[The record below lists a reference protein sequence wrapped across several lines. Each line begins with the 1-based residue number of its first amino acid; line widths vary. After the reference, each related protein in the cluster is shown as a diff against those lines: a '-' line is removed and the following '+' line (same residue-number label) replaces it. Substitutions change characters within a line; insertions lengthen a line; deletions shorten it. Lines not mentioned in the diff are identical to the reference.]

1 MKKATLILGIGL
13 FLLMFGSSQVTA
25 QDITVMVNRDT
36 VFFPDQKPFIN
47 CDSRTMVPVRFI
59 SQELGATVS
68 WNANTQTVN
77 INNRG
82 TAINLTIGSKIA
94 SVGSGQVTL
103 DTSAEIVNS
112 RTMVPLRFVSECL
125 GAKVEWVQATQTIN
139 IWSAN
144 YMSDAALINSDLI
157 LSTPPAGTSSILL
170 SVAVIYKYTT
180 PVEPQMTDLKEII
193 AKHLGSEGDPV
204 YAYASTKT
212 STRTILDTKEW
223 TIQGNKVQVADDVM
237 ALVVTIWDM

>member
-1 MKKATLILGIGL
+1 MKKLVQ
-13 FLLMFGSSQVTA
+13 LLTITAIMLMSICGMVFA
-25 QDITVMVNRDT
+25 QDITVKVNRDT

-47 CDSRTMVPVRFI
+47 CDSRTLVPVRFI
-59 SQELGATVS
+59 SQELGASVS
-68 WNANTQTVN
+68 WDANTQTVN

-144 YMSDAALINSDLI
+144 YMSDAALINSDLR
-157 LSTPPAGTSSILL
+157 LGTPPAGTSRTEL
-170 SVAVIYKYTT
+170 SVAVVYFYTT
-180 PVEPQMTDLKEII
+180 PVEPQMADLKEII
-193 AKHLGSEGDPV
+193 YKHLGSAGDPV
-204 YAYASTKT
+204 YEYAAMKT
-212 STRTILDTKEW
+212 SGKISLRAKEW
-223 TIQGNKVQVADDVM
+223 TISGKTVQVGDSGGS
-237 ALVVTIWDM
+237 LTVTIWN